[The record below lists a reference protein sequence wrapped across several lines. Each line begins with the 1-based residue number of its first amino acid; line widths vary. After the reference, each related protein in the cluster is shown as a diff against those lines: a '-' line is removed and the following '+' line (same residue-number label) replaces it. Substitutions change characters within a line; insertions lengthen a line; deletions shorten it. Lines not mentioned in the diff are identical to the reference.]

1 MTGTLRMP
9 KYRRTTIYTGP
20 PSERVLLVTGDINAD
35 GNDEIV
41 IAGRIGSEGL
51 WWLERE
57 DAGRW
62 QAHLMD
68 DQYERLD
75 AGGVLY
81 DIDGDGRLDFLAG
94 GDHANNALLWWQ
106 CPEDPQRPWTRRKI
120 FRMPENQSHDQ
131 VVADIDGDGRP
142 EVYFWNQGSKTL
154 FVAPIPQDPTVSPW
168 PGVSRFRR
176 ERFG

>member
-1 MTGTLRMP
+1 MTGTLQMP

-35 GNDEIV
+35 GNDEVV

-51 WWLERE
+51 WWLERD

-94 GDHANNALLWWQ
+94 KGTLVEHVFDSGVGTHEAKPL
-106 CPEDPQRPWTRRKI
+106 R
-120 FRMPENQSHDQ
+120 
-131 VVADIDGDGRP
+131 IDGKLAIAGKPYRNLDTDVP
-142 EVYFWNQGSKTL
+142 
-154 FVAPIPQDPTVSPW
+154 
-168 PGVSRFRR
+168 R
-176 ERFG
+176 EPDADSVHLWMPK